1 MVWSQIIAA
10 FLVIVD
16 IIGLPGNLLV
26 ILTIF
31 LEERFHVF
39 RYILLASL
47 AASDFMF
54 LILVNSFR
62 IASIVEQRWL
72 YGDTMCHL
80 NPFFARYFYINTVAH
95 LISVSYDRHRAIV
108 KSPLTYHG
116 TMTRSKV
123 LSVFL
128 IWIIPIPFAIG
139 PFLGYGSPF
148 VYNPEVFFCEDARE
162 ARDVYSSSR
171 LAFFMFIGFILP
183 FAVIIC
189 LNWSVYKKAKHQAK
203 AIGSLMENRAHSQQ
217 LQPPRQRIEL
227 RAAVDVGIIIAA
239 FLLCFLPGWA
249 VTICRQFIGSVKVP
263 SEVVLVT
270 SCIFIANSLCN
281 PIIYSVR
288 KRHFRTGVK
297 QVLRRIGIRGRSNI
311 IYGQHVGRNNL
322 SIVANVARDGFMVR
336 YSEETNCGPCSITI
350 PSSQNT
356 TEMNTLSV
364 LNPPFQN
371 PA

>member
-16 IIGLPGNLLV
+16 AIGLPGNLLV

-31 LEERFHVF
+31 LEERFHVL

-80 NPFFARYFYINTVAH
+80 NPFFARYFYINTVVH
-95 LISVSYDRHRAIV
+95 IILVSYDRYRAIV
-108 KSPLTYHG
+108 KSPLTYNG
-116 TMTRSKV
+116 TMTKSKV
-123 LSVFL
+123 LSVFF
-128 IWIIPIPFAIG
+128 IWIIPIPFMIT
-139 PFLGYGSPF
+139 PFLGYGSQS
-148 VYNPEVFFCEDARE
+148 VYNPEIFFCEEARE
-162 ARDVYSSSR
+162 AQDVYSLSR

-183 FAVIIC
+183 FVVIIF

-203 AIGSLMENRAHSQQ
+203 AIGSLMRNLPANLVSQQ
-217 LQPPRQRIEL
+217 LQPPRQRTEL
-227 RAAVDVGIIIAA
+227 RAAVDVGIIIAT
-239 FLLCFLPGWA
+239 FLLCYLPGWI
-249 VTICRQFIGSVKVP
+249 VTICRQFVSSVKVP
-263 SEVVLVT
+263 SEVVLLT

-288 KRHFRTGVK
+288 KRHFQTGVK

-311 IYGQHVGRNNL
+311 IYGQHVGGNNL
-322 SIVANVARDGFMVR
+322 SIVANVARDGVM
-336 YSEETNCGPCSITI
+336 
-350 PSSQNT
+350 
-356 TEMNTLSV
+356 
-364 LNPPFQN
+364 
-371 PA
+371 